1 MEGNEETEAEGDRVK
16 AIGMSGFGGVD
27 VLQIGDHPDPAP
39 KDDELLVRVRA
50 TALNRADL
58 LQRRGKYPPPK
69 GASGILG
76 LEMAGEVAE
85 VGSMGEGMR
94 PGDRVFAL
102 LPGGG
107 YAQKAVVPAGMAMRI
122 PDGLSYE
129 EAAAIPEAFLT
140 AYHNLF
146 FLGCLQPGMTVL
158 VHAGA
163 SGVGTAAIQLIREAG
178 AACLVTAGSPEKIAR
193 CRELGARAGWN
204 YREGPF
210 APWVAE
216 KTGKRGVDVILDCVG
231 APYVGQNLQSL
242 ATDGKL
248 IILGAL
254 GGAMAER
261 VNLLDLL
268 FRRLQILGT
277 SLRSLDTARKI
288 DLTKRFAEFALPRFA
303 DGRLRPVIDSVY
315 DWTEVANAHL
325 RMESNANVGKIVL
338 RVGGP

>member
-1 MEGNEETEAEGDRVK
+1 
-16 AIGMSGFGGVD
+16 MSGFGGVD
-27 VLQIGDHPDPAP
+27 VLHIGDYPDPTP
-39 KDDELLVRVRA
+39 KDDELLVHVRA

-58 LQRRGKYPPPK
+58 LQRRGKYRPPE
-69 GASGILG
+69 GASEILG

-85 VGSMGEGMR
+85 AGSEGRKRMR

-107 YAQKAVVPAGMAMRI
+107 YAQKAVVPARMAMRI

-129 EAAAIPEAFLT
+129 EAAAVPEAFLT
-140 AYHNLF
+140 AFHNLF
-146 FLGCLQPGMTVL
+146 SLGNLQPGMTVL

-163 SGVGTAAIQLIREAG
+163 SGVGTAAIQLVRESG
-178 AACLVTAGSPEKIAR
+178 AVSLVTAGSPEKIAR
-193 CRELGARAGWN
+193 CRDLGARAGWN
-204 YREGPF
+204 YRLGPF

-216 KTGKRGVDVILDCVG
+216 KTGGRGVDVILDCVG

-242 ATDGKL
+242 AADGKL
-248 IILGAL
+248 IVLGAM
-254 GGAMAER
+254 GGSVAQQ

-277 SLRSLDTARKI
+277 SLRSLDAVRKI

-315 DWTEVANAHL
+315 DWREVANAHL

-338 RVGGP
+338 RVSGP

>member
-1 MEGNEETEAEGDRVK
+1 MK
-16 AIGMSGFGGVD
+16 AVRMTGVGGVD
-27 VLQIGDHPDPAP
+27 VLQIGEHPDPLP

-58 LQRRGKYPPPK
+58 LQRRGKHPPPE

-76 LEMAGEVAE
+76 LEMAGEVCGA
-85 VGSMGEGMR
+85 GPACEGWS
-94 PGDRVFAL
+94 PGDRVCAL

-107 YAQKAVVPAGMAMRI
+107 YAQKATMPAGMGMRI

-146 FLGCLQPGMTVL
+146 LLGGFRPGMTVL
-158 VHAGA
+158 VHAGG

-178 AACLVTAGSPEKIAR
+178 GESLVTAGSLPKIAR
-193 CRELGARAGWN
+193 CRDLGARAGWN

-210 APWVAE
+210 APWVADQ
-216 KTGKRGVDVILDCVG
+216 TGGRGVDLVLDFVG
-231 APYVGQNLQSL
+231 APYIGQNLASL
-242 ATDGKL
+242 ATDGRL
-248 IILGAL
+248 IVIGTL
-254 GGAMAER
+254 GGAVAER

-277 SLRSLDTARKI
+277 SLRSLEPAKKI
-288 DLTKRFAEFALPRFA
+288 DLTKRFSAFALPRFA
-303 DGRLRPVIDSVY
+303 DGRLRPVIDSVW
-315 DWTEVANAHL
+315 DWTEVAGAHR
-325 RMESNANVGKIVL
+325 RMEANRNVGKIVL
-338 RVGGP
+338 RVGE